1 MVNRVLSWIDQKK
14 DRPFFV
20 VGWTTQTHHPYQL
33 SPGQNEVKFCDGK
46 LPREVEGLNSYLNC
60 IAEADR
66 QIGRLIDGIKSRGL
80 ADDTLIVITGDH
92 GEAFEWPHDVSG
104 HGLRFTRSRE
114 CPLHVLEPR
123 LFPTGSRLHTVGG
136 HIDLNPTVLDLLQ
149 LQGGVLAGAKP
160 FVIGPP
166 ATRLFLCCQSRLPSG
181 CSGGQWKYIYNATV
195 GVDELY
201 DLSTI
206 P

>member
-1 MVNRVLSWIDQKK
+1 M
-14 DRPFFV
+14 
-20 VGWTTQTHHPYQL
+20 
-33 SPGQNEVKFCDGK
+33 KFCDGK

-104 HGLRFTRSRE
+104 HGLAVYQE
-114 CPLHVLEPR
+114 CVNVPCMFWNPR

-136 HIDLNPTVLDLLQ
+136 HIDLNPTILDILQ
-149 LQGGVLAGAKP
+149 LQRRSAGRGEAFCHRAARHASISLLP
-160 FVIGPP
+160 I
-166 ATRLFLCCQSRLPSG
+166 ATTFWVFGRPTGNTFTMLRSASMSFTICLP
-181 CSGGQWKYIYNATV
+181 
-195 GVDELY
+195 
-201 DLSTI
+201 I
-206 P
+206 PCNN